1 MPNVIPRLSTLL
13 AGLVLAGGAHATL
26 FQGHFDPPFYNGD
39 ARFNVAPNCIN
50 TDPGENFTFP
60 DDTCG
65 SVDFVFATVAHDGDP
80 SNVIHFDT
88 PQSDVVRALRWFN
101 GVLIGVTTDPVD
113 MFSNPIGPSSS
124 IDGTFWTTSP
134 NFPPYYL
141 QFSSGG
147 GGDLTSE
154 GSDSTLA
161 LRTFTLDDTL
171 PSPGTVQ
178 LFSCPDG
185 FSTCQ
190 AVDPNGG
197 PAIQEPFVRV
207 PEPGSIALIGG
218 ALLAAWARRRRRMN

>member
-1 MPNVIPRLSTLL
+1 MPNVIPRLTTLL

-39 ARFNVAPNCIN
+39 ARFDVAPNCIN

-60 DDTCG
+60 DNTCG
-65 SVDFVFATVAHDGDP
+65 SVDFVFATVEHDGDP

-113 MFSNPIGPSSS
+113 IFSNPIGPSSS
-124 IDGTFWTTSP
+124 IDGTFWNTSP

-147 GGDLTSE
+147 NLTE
-154 GSDSTLA
+154 
-161 LRTFTLDDTL
+161 LRTFAQLDNT

-197 PAIQEPFVRV
+197 PAIQQPFVRV

-218 ALLAAWARRRRRMN
+218 ALLAAWARRRRRAN